1 MNRDYPKNDIST
13 QEAKKRIVKLG
24 TKQMLKNQISRKSY
38 LSLFLSSIKFVGW
51 KLWSIQFALLGF
63 SLFLMFSKGEMSYE
77 HVLRGITGMVLFSV
91 IFFTDELFK
100 SFTNNMWE
108 LEQTFKYDLRQHTAM
123 KMLVFGVFDLLLILI
138 LAVVGKQI
146 FHVSFLSF
154 ALYLLAPFNVF
165 CIVLFSIFTLLR
177 NNLSNLLLWTSS
189 GVLVAVSIITEEI
202 FNIYS
207 FPLSYWTIVYVI
219 TSIGLLALIRQ
230 MLKKHN
236 MVGDFI

>member
-123 KMLVFGVFDLLLILI
+123 KMLVFGVFYLLLIVI

-146 FHVSFLSF
+146 FPVSFLSF
-154 ALYLLAPFNVF
+154 ALYLLVPFNVF
-165 CIVLFSIFTLLR
+165 CIVLFSIFTLIR

-189 GVLVAVSIITEEI
+189 GVLVAVSIITKGI

-230 MLKKHN
+230 MLKQYN
-236 MVGDFI
+236 MGGDFI

>member
-1 MNRDYPKNDIST
+1 
-13 QEAKKRIVKLG
+13 
-24 TKQMLKNQISRKSY
+24 
-38 LSLFLSSIKFVGW
+38 
-51 KLWSIQFALLGF
+51 
-63 SLFLMFSKGEMSYE
+63 
-77 HVLRGITGMVLFSV
+77 MVLFSV

-123 KMLVFGVFDLLLILI
+123 KMLVFGVFDLLLIVI

-146 FHVSFLSF
+146 FPVSFLSF
-154 ALYLLAPFNVF
+154 ALYLLVPFNVF
-165 CIVLFSIFTLLR
+165 CIVLFSIFTLIR

-189 GVLVAVSIITEEI
+189 GVLVAVSIITEGI

-230 MLKKHN
+230 MLKQHN
-236 MVGDFI
+236 MGGDFIWN